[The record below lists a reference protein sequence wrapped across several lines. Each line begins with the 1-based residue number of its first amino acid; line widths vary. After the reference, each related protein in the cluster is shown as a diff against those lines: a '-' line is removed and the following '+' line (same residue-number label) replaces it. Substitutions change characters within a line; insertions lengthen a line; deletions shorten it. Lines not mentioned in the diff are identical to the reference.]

1 MQLTKLS
8 WKGLSRH
15 LAVLSLV
22 LSFTRGQHAM
32 AQAPADEA
40 WTVLHAGLA
49 DKSVEQRAVAVRM
62 LGLLENDPQATDLA
76 LKALGDGKPEVRAAA
91 ADALGQMNAKSASP
105 KLADVILSGEK
116 EVAVL
121 LACARSMITL
131 GDTRGFG
138 VYYAILTGEKKSGG
152 SLLDDQKKMLSDPK
166 KMAQFGFEQG
176 VGFIPFGGIG
186 YAGFKMLTKDD
197 ESPVRAAAA
206 RILTKDPDPR
216 SGQALVEAA
225 SNKSWVVRMAAL
237 DSLARRGD
245 PAVIPQ
251 IAAQLD
257 DDKDVV
263 RYTAASAIIRLS
275 ESKTQTVT
283 QKESQ

>member
-1 MQLTKLS
+1 MKLTKLA
-8 WKGLSRH
+8 WKGLSPH
-15 LAVLSLV
+15 LAVLLLV
-22 LSFTRGQHAM
+22 LPFTTEQHAM
-32 AQAPADEA
+32 AQAPADKA
-40 WTVLHAGLA
+40 WNVLQAGLA
-49 DKSVEQRAVAVRM
+49 DKSLEERAMAVRM
-62 LGLLENDPQATDLA
+62 LGLLEDDPKATELA
-76 LKALGDGKPEVRAAA
+76 LKALGDGKAEVRIAA
-91 ADALGQMNAKSASP
+91 ADALGQMNAKSAAP

-121 LACARSMITL
+121 LACARAMITL

-176 VGFIPFGGIG
+176 IGFIPFGGIG

-206 RILTKDPDPR
+206 RILTKDPDPK
-216 SGQALVEAA
+216 SGQALVEAT
-225 SNKSWVVRMAAL
+225 SNKSWIVRMAAL

-245 PAVIPQ
+245 PTVIPQ
-251 IAAQLD
+251 IVAKLH

-263 RYTAASAIIRLS
+263 RYTAAGAIIRLS
-275 ESKTQTVT
+275 GPKTQVIT
-283 QKESQ
+283 QKKPQ